1 MSECAV
7 ISASQ
12 AYETYALILKVK
24 APPPPPPSRISVA
37 SSQCAP
43 IDLVKVLDVG
53 GNMTGGKLHM
63 LKRAMRLVISSLG
76 TGDRLSIVTF
86 STTCKRLLPLRTM
99 TSQGQHMARR
109 IVDRLV
115 IGQGSSVGNAL
126 RKATRVLE
134 DRRER
139 NLNNNM
145 PPILP
150 DFSNSVKLKYVKLGY
165 QYLVNH
171 ILTLTLIPMMI
182 AIFMEILRLGPEE
195 ILNLWHSLHL
205 DLVQILCSAFLIIF
219 IATVYFMSKPRTIY
233 LVDYA
238 CFKPPVTCRVPFA
251 TFMEHSRLIL
261 KDNPKSVE
269 FQMRILER
277 SGLGEET
284 CLPPAIH
291 YIPPKP
297 TMEAARGEAE
307 LVIFSAMDSLF
318 NKTGLKPKDID
329 ILIVNCSLFSPTP
342 SLSAMV
348 INKYKLRSN
357 IKSFN
362 LSGMGCSAGLISVDL
377 ARDLLQVHPN
387 SNAVVVSTEIIT
399 PNYYQ
404 GKERAMLL
412 PNCLFRMGGAAILL
426 SNRTSER
433 RRAKYRLVH
442 VVRTHKG
449 ADDKAYRCVFEEED
463 REGKVGISLQKDL
476 MAIAGEALKSNITTM
491 GPLVLPASEQLLFL
505 LTLIGRKIFNPKW
518 KPYIPDFKQ
527 AFEHFCIHAGGRAV
541 IDELQKNLQLSTEH
555 VEASRMTL
563 HRFGNTSSS
572 SLWYELNYIES
583 KGRMKK
589 GDRVW
594 QIAFGSG
601 FKCNSAVWKCNRS
614 IKTPVDGPWA
624 DCIDRYPVDIPEIVK
639 L

>member
-1 MSECAV
+1 MPE
-7 ISASQ
+7 
-12 AYETYALILKVK
+12 
-24 APPPPPPSRISVA
+24 
-37 SSQCAP
+37 
-43 IDLVKVLDVG
+43 
-53 GNMTGGKLHM
+53 M
-63 LKRAMRLVISSLG
+63 L
-76 TGDRLSIVTF
+76 
-86 STTCKRLLPLRTM
+86 P
-99 TSQGQHMARR
+99 
-109 IVDRLV
+109 
-115 IGQGSSVGNAL
+115 
-126 RKATRVLE
+126 
-134 DRRER
+134 
-139 NLNNNM
+139 
-145 PPILP
+145 
-150 DFSNSVKLKYVKLGY
+150 KYVKLGY
-165 QYLVNH
+165 QYLVDH
-171 ILTLTLIPMMI
+171 ILTFLFIPIMAAVSI
-182 AIFMEILRLGPEE
+182 QILKLGPEE
-195 ILNLWHSLHL
+195 ILTIWNSLHF
-205 DLVQILCSAFLIIF
+205 DFVQILCSSFLVTL
-219 IATVYFMSKPRTIY
+219 IATVYFMSKPRSIY

-238 CFKPPVTCRVPFA
+238 CYKPPITSRVPFW

-284 CLPPAIH
+284 SLPPAIH
-291 YIPPKP
+291 YIPPNP

-307 LVIFSAMDSLF
+307 AVIFSAIDTLMQ
-318 NKTGLKPKDID
+318 KTSIEPKDID

-348 INKYKLRSN
+348 VNKYKLRSN

-362 LSGMGCSAGLISVDL
+362 LSGMGCSAGLISIDL

-387 SNAVVVSTEIIT
+387 SNALVVSTEIIT

-404 GKERAMLL
+404 GSERAMLL

-426 SNRTSER
+426 SNKRGDR
-433 RRAKYRLVH
+433 NRAKYKLVH

-449 ADDKAYRCVFEEED
+449 ADDKAYKCVYEQED
-463 REGKVGISLQKDL
+463 PQGKVGINLSKDL
-476 MAIAGEALKSNITTM
+476 MIIAGEALKSNITTI

-505 LTLIGRKIFNPKW
+505 FILIGRKIFNPKW

-541 IDELQKNLQLSTEH
+541 IDELQKNLQLSAEH

-572 SLWYELNYIES
+572 SLWYELSYIEA

-589 GDRVW
+589 GDRIW

-601 FKCNSAVWKCNRS
+601 FKCNSAVWKCNRR
-614 IKTPVDGPWA
+614 INTPNIGPWQ
-624 DCIDRYPVDIPEIVK
+624 DCIDRYPVHIPEIVK

>member
-1 MSECAV
+1 M
-7 ISASQ
+7 
-12 AYETYALILKVK
+12 
-24 APPPPPPSRISVA
+24 
-37 SSQCAP
+37 
-43 IDLVKVLDVG
+43 
-53 GNMTGGKLHM
+53 
-63 LKRAMRLVISSLG
+63 
-76 TGDRLSIVTF
+76 
-86 STTCKRLLPLRTM
+86 
-99 TSQGQHMARR
+99 
-109 IVDRLV
+109 
-115 IGQGSSVGNAL
+115 
-126 RKATRVLE
+126 
-134 DRRER
+134 
-139 NLNNNM
+139 
-145 PPILP
+145 P
-150 DFSNSVKLKYVKLGY
+150 DFSTLVKLKHVKLGY
-165 QYLVNH
+165 QFLVNH
-171 ILTLTLIPMMI
+171 ILALTLIPIM
-182 AIFMEILRLGPEE
+182 AGVVVKVLRLGPEE
-195 ILNLWHSLHL
+195 IVNLWTSLHF
-205 DLVQILCSAFLIIF
+205 DIVQVLCSSFFVIF
-219 IATVYFMSKPRTIY
+219 VATVYFLSKPRSIY
-233 LVDYA
+233 LVDYE
-238 CFKPPVTCRVPFA
+238 CYKPPVACRVPFS
-251 TFMEHSRLIL
+251 TFMEHSRLNL
-261 KDNPKSVE
+261 SNNPKSVE

-291 YIPPKP
+291 YIPPSP

-307 LVIFSAMDSLF
+307 IVIFSAMETLF
-318 NKTGLKPKDID
+318 KKTGLKPRDID

-348 INKYKLRSN
+348 INKYKMRSN

-362 LSGMGCSAGLISVDL
+362 LSGMGCSAGLISIDL

-426 SNRTSER
+426 SNRSSDR
-433 RRAKYRLVH
+433 WRAKYRLVH

-449 ADDKAYRCVFEEED
+449 ADNKAYRCVFEEED
-463 REGKVGISLQKDL
+463 KEGNVGISLSKDL
-476 MAIAGEALKSNITTM
+476 MAIAGEALKSNITTI

-541 IDELQKNLQLSTEH
+541 IDELQKNLQLSPEH

-572 SLWYELNYIES
+572 SLWYEMSYIES
-583 KGRMKK
+583 KGRMKR

-601 FKCNSAVWKCNRS
+601 FKCNSAVWKCNRT
-614 IKTPVDGPWA
+614 IKTPTDGPWS
-624 DCIDRYPVDIPEIVK
+624 DCIERYPVHIPEVVK

>member
-1 MSECAV
+1 MPEV
-7 ISASQ
+7 
-12 AYETYALILKVK
+12 V
-24 APPPPPPSRISVA
+24 PS
-37 SSQCAP
+37 
-43 IDLVKVLDVG
+43 
-53 GNMTGGKLHM
+53 
-63 LKRAMRLVISSLG
+63 
-76 TGDRLSIVTF
+76 
-86 STTCKRLLPLRTM
+86 
-99 TSQGQHMARR
+99 
-109 IVDRLV
+109 
-115 IGQGSSVGNAL
+115 
-126 RKATRVLE
+126 
-134 DRRER
+134 
-139 NLNNNM
+139 
-145 PPILP
+145 
-150 DFSNSVKLKYVKLGY
+150 FSNSVKLKYVKLGY

-171 ILTLTLIPMMI
+171 ILTFLLVPIMVGVTI
-182 AIFMEILRLGPEE
+182 EVLRLGPEE
-195 ILNLWHSLHL
+195 LLRIWNSLHF
-205 DLVQILCSAFLIIF
+205 DLLQILCSSFLIIF
-219 IATVYFMSKPRTIY
+219 IATVYFMSKPRSIY
-233 LVDYA
+233 LVDYSCYKA
-238 CFKPPVTCRVPFA
+238 PVTCRVPFS

-291 YIPPKP
+291 YIPPTP

-307 LVIFSAMDSLF
+307 VVIFSAVDDLMK
-318 NKTGLKPKDID
+318 KTRLKPKDID

-348 INKYKLRSN
+348 VNKYKLRSN
-357 IKSFN
+357 IKSYN
-362 LSGMGCSAGLISVDL
+362 LSGMGCSAGLISIDL

-387 SNAVVVSTEIIT
+387 SNALVVSTEIIT
-399 PNYYQ
+399 PNYYK
-404 GKERAMLL
+404 GSERAMLL

-426 SNRTSER
+426 SSKR
-433 RRAKYRLVH
+433 RDRYRAKYRLMH

-449 ADDKAYRCVFEEED
+449 ADDKAFKCVFEQED
-463 REGKVGISLQKDL
+463 PQGKVGINLSKDL
-476 MAIAGEALKSNITTM
+476 MVIAGEALKSNITTI

-505 LTLIGRKIFNPKW
+505 LTLISRKIFNPKL

-541 IDELQKNLQLSTEH
+541 IDELQKKLQLSAEH
-555 VEASRMTL
+555 LEASRMTL

-572 SLWYELNYIES
+572 SLWYEMSYIEA

-601 FKCNSAVWKCNRS
+601 FKCNSAVWKCNRT
-614 IKTPVDGPWA
+614 IKTPNDGPWQ
-624 DCIDRYPVDIPEIVK
+624 DCIDRYPVHIPEIVK